1 MPKPF
6 MLMTNIDPSLSASYG
21 ELFRL
26 VGEGLAVRRGGLMVA
41 MGVDFSLEPGDA
53 LVLKGDNGVGKT
65 SLLRGL
71 AGFSPLCEGQFSA
84 LEADTGNIIDID
96 WLRATQ
102 TLFLSHN
109 NGLYQN
115 LTLQETI
122 NSWADMAAAPPNK
135 LHNALKFWGLSHLSM
150 IFVSK
155 LSAGQKRRLALARL
169 SLRDC
174 PLWLLDEPSAGLDSE
189 GLSRLTEFVARH
201 RQRGGIIIQTAHDGF
216 VAEGA
221 KTLVLE
227 QPAPRPKNSEAAL

>member
-1 MPKPF
+1 
-6 MLMTNIDPSLSASYG
+6 MTNENSSTTASYG

-26 VGEGLAVRRGGLMVA
+26 AGEGLAVRRGGLMVA
-41 MGVDFSLEPGDA
+41 AGIDFSLAPGDA
-53 LVLKGDNGVGKT
+53 LVLKGGNGVGKT

-84 LEADTGNIIDID
+84 LEANTDNKIDID
-96 WLRATQ
+96 WLHATQ

-109 NGLYQN
+109 NGLYSN

-122 NSWADMAAAPPNK
+122 NSWADMAATPAEK
-135 LHNALKFWGLSHLSM
+135 IQKALHFWGLSNLSS

-216 VAEGA
+216 IAEGA

-227 QPAPRPKNSEAAL
+227 QPAPRSENSEAAL